1 MSDVPAV
8 ATGVDVSIMVALT
21 VLMMAALFA
30 FLKQRLDNRA
40 ARDALNSLAG
50 LGMFDSAARLVLC
63 NRRYI
68 EMSQLPSQ
76 IFQKGTPLHE
86 IFIQRA
92 QRGTFAGDPDHTL
105 LILSK
110 RRQTDSPRKKLL
122 SLRMVVPYRWYF
134 AHKPVVGGCQH
145 IPTLHSSAR
154 RTRNAIRC
162 VKAKIGAQLS
172 RRRLARFVLELRLCS

>member
-40 ARDALNSLAG
+40 ARDALNSLSQG

-86 IFIQRA
+86 NSYSARA
-92 QRGTFAGDPDHTL
+92 T
-105 LILSK
+105 
-110 RRQTDSPRKKLL
+110 
-122 SLRMVVPYRWYF
+122 WYF
-134 AHKPVVGGCQH
+134 
-145 IPTLHSSAR
+145 R
-154 RTRNAIRC
+154 R
-162 VKAKIGAQLS
+162 
-172 RRRLARFVLELRLCS
+172 